1 MLFNRA
7 YINELKAE
15 NEKLKRKKE
24 EYEDEMI
31 KSMNSR
37 DSYKNANRKLI
48 NDIGQLKAENK
59 ELKRENHILE
69 CTNEYMEDIY
79 DDLKD
84 DMEVKEDSI
93 TNLLEAN
100 KELSLSNNYLENKI
114 NTLEKIIKKHEENE
128 CRLNQEKCRVK
139 GQLEKLRNVYKMQT
153 GIDILEGEDAG
164 CLK

>member
-1 MLFNRA
+1 MFNNRK

-48 NDIGQLKAENK
+48 NDIRNLKKDIESKENSV
-59 ELKRENHILE
+59 
-69 CTNEYMEDIY
+69 C
-79 DDLKD
+79 
-84 DMEVKEDSI
+84 
-93 TNLLEAN
+93 NLLEAN

-114 NTLEKIIKKHEENE
+114 NTLEKLVKWHEENE
-128 CRLNQEKCRVK
+128 CRLNTELCKYK
-139 GQLEKLRNVYKMQT
+139 GQLDK
-153 GIDILEGEDAG
+153 IDNYTRILEGRGINE
-164 CLK
+164 

>member
-1 MLFNRA
+1 MFNNRK

-24 EYEDEMI
+24 EYEV
-31 KSMNSR
+31 
-37 DSYKNANRKLI
+37 
-48 NDIGQLKAENK
+48 EN
-59 ELKRENHILE
+59 EALKRENYILE

-114 NTLEKIIKKHEENE
+114 KLLEKVIKQHEENE
-128 CRLNQEKCRVK
+128 CRLNTELCKYK
-139 GQLEKLRNVYKMQT
+139 GMLDK
-153 GIDILEGEDAG
+153 IDNYTRMLEGR
-164 CLK
+164 